1 MYKYI
6 ITVHYIKVEMRLYM
20 ILLAIICLR
29 KSGLIQLNTGLVF
42 MLVCPLLVCTLD
54 AMDCSVIV
62 VFSFHSHT
70 FFYFI

>member
-1 MYKYI
+1 
-6 ITVHYIKVEMRLYM
+6 M